1 MRRARPLS
9 FSRPLSRPLS
19 LSGSLSGSLAG
30 SLSGSLAGPRP
41 SRRSSGVLAVVLGVL
56 LAGVASVGCRAGDLA
71 RNGARN
77 AFGRGG
83 ERAADLVGAFVQN
96 EADLRDQMGIAFSP
110 EQEYYLG
117 RGVAA
122 QGIARYRLD
131 PDETR
136 QRYVRLVGA
145 ALVEASP
152 RVRATFGGYHFA
164 VLDSPEANG
173 LSGPGGF
180 VLVTRGA
187 VERARTEDELAGVL
201 AHEIAHVS
209 LKHGEAVIRASAQW
223 QTGYTQAFRIGAAAA
238 GFSAREQNKL
248 TGLFRDSVKGLADAL
263 ANQGYGSEAETKADR
278 EGAAI
283 LYEAG
288 YDAGAITAYLQA
300 MPERPQTNWSAHPDS
315 ASRVAALSPFVATY
329 GGAFDG
335 GVGASTRAARFRR
348 TLSAATVSAR

>member
-1 MRRARPLS
+1 
-9 FSRPLSRPLS
+9 
-19 LSGSLSGSLAG
+19 
-30 SLSGSLAGPRP
+30 
-41 SRRSSGVLAVVLGVL
+41 
-56 LAGVASVGCRAGDLA
+56 GCRAGDVA

-77 AFGRGG
+77 VFGRGG

-96 EADLRDQMGIAFSP
+96 EADLRDQMGIQFSP

-122 QGIARYRLD
+122 QAIARYGLD
-131 PDETR
+131 PDEAR
-136 QRYVRLVGA
+136 QRYVRLIGA
-145 ALVEASP
+145 ALVEAAP
-152 RVRATFGGYHFA
+152 RVRATYGGYHFA
-164 VLDSPEANG
+164 VLNSAEANG

-180 VLVTRGA
+180 VFVTRGA
-187 VERARTEDELAGVL
+187 VERARNEDELAGVL

-223 QTGYTQAFRIGAAAA
+223 QTGYTNAFRIGAAAA

-263 ANQGYGSEAETKADR
+263 ANQGYGSAAEEKADR

-288 YDAGAITAYLQA
+288 YDAGAITAYLKA
-300 MPERPQTNWSAHPDS
+300 LPDRPQTNWSAHPDS
-315 ASRVAALSPFVATY
+315 ASRVAALAPFVATY
-329 GGAFDG
+329 GGPFDG
-335 GVGASTRAARFRR
+335 GVGAAVRAARFQTMLAPKSVAGR
-348 TLSAATVSAR
+348 